1 MNNQLLEEQKL
12 ACKIYISQLYTKSLI
27 ITYMY
32 NNKNRR
38 IEYIYTH
45 TYILQLNNI
54 QRDLKTYIYKDT
66 GEKNIEMSKYLITI
80 FYRGAW

>member
-1 MNNQLLEEQKL
+1 
-12 ACKIYISQLYTKSLI
+12 
-27 ITYMY
+27 MY

-45 TYILQLNNI
+45 IYILQLNNI

>member
-1 MNNQLLEEQKL
+1 
-12 ACKIYISQLYTKSLI
+12 
-27 ITYMY
+27 MY